1 MTQKYSAMSKL
12 VRIES
17 INLLIS
23 HKLSTMTAK
32 EFLFELPSKINLNLL
47 EGLETVFHFELE
59 GENSGPVTIVI
70 KGNEVKVEEGLIGE
84 PNCVVKAT
92 DENFKKILKGELN
105 PMMALLT
112 GKLKVVNQTEM
123 MKFAKILGWM

>member
-1 MTQKYSAMSKL
+1 
-12 VRIES
+12 
-17 INLLIS
+17 
-23 HKLSTMTAK
+23 MTAK